1 MNTNWMKARQTKFSA
16 YATTYIVIVIAL
28 LGGLNF
34 LAQRYNKSV
43 DLTSNKRYSLSEQ
56 TDKIVKNLKQDVKIT
71 VFDRTEAFG
80 KSKDLLSRYSNLS
93 TKLQVDY
100 IDPYKK
106 PTVARAAGV
115 KTEGQIFVDSGT
127 KREEAR
133 SLSEEE
139 VTGAIIRSIKSGDRA
154 LCSVS
159 GSGEHTLD
167 EQGRKGYSGAKEALE
182 KNNYKVRAISLL
194 EKPEVPK
201 DCTVLLVAGP
211 RFDYLEP
218 AVNAIKTYVE
228 AGGHAMIFVDPP
240 LKMGKEDIGEN
251 VALLKAIESWGITL
265 NKDLAL
271 DTSGIGQ
278 IFGLGPEVPLVTTYS
293 SQAIVRDMKEVA
305 TAFPMA
311 RTLEAK
317 SGDKGSA
324 EKLFSSS
331 ANSYATS
338 NLSSGEIQINPAKDK
353 KGPLDLGAA
362 ATINTSDK
370 NNPGRV
376 VVVGSSEWAA
386 NGFLRFNG
394 NRDMFLNMVNWLSAD
409 EDLISIRPKDPEDQ
423 RLSMNKS
430 QMGMVMWTSIVFIPG
445 LVILAGISIWWRRR

>member
-1 MNTNWMKARQTKFSA
+1 MNTNWIKTRQTQFTA
-16 YATTYIVIVIAL
+16 YASTYIIIVIAL
-28 LGGLNF
+28 LGGLNY
-34 LAQRYNKSV
+34 LAQRHNKSV
-43 DLTSNKRYSLSEQ
+43 DLTSNKRYSLSDQ
-56 TDKIVKNLKQDVKIT
+56 TDKIVKNLKQDVKVTI
-71 VFDRTEAFG
+71 FDKTEGFPKA
-80 KSKDLLSRYSNLS
+80 KDLLERYANLS
-93 TKLQVDY
+93 GKLTVEY

-115 KTEGQIFVDSGT
+115 KTEGQIFVESGA
-127 KREEAR
+127 KKEEAR

-139 VTGAIIRSIKSGDRA
+139 LTGAIIRVIKTGDRS
-154 LCSVS
+154 LCAVS

-167 EQGRKGYSGAKEALE
+167 EQGRKGYSGIKDALE
-182 KNNYKVRAISLL
+182 KSNYKTRTISLL

-201 DCTVLLVAGP
+201 DCTVLLVGGP

-228 AGGHAMIFVDPP
+228 AGGHAMFFLDPP
-240 LKMGKEDIGEN
+240 LKMGKEDIRDNNEL
-251 VALLKAIESWGITL
+251 AAAIAAWGITL

-271 DTSGIGQ
+271 DTSGVGQ
-278 IFGLGPEVPLVTTYS
+278 VFGLGPEVPLVTTYS
-293 SQAIVRDMKEVA
+293 SHAIVRDLKEVA
-305 TAFPMA
+305 TAFPLA
-311 RTLEAK
+311 RTMDAK
-317 SGDKGSA
+317 AGDKGTA

-338 NLSSGEIQINPAKDK
+338 NLSAGEITINPAKDK

-362 ATINTSDK
+362 ATINTADK

-376 VVVGSSEWAA
+376 VVVGSSEWAS
-386 NGFLRFNG
+386 NGFLKFNG

-423 RLSMNKS
+423 RLSLNKN
-430 QMGMVMWTSIVFIPG
+430 QMSMVMWTSVILIPG
-445 LVILAGISIWWRRR
+445 LIILAGISVWMRRR

>member
-1 MNTNWMKARQTKFSA
+1 MNNNWMKARQTKFSA
-16 YATTYIVIVIAL
+16 YVSIYIAIVIAL

-34 LAQRYNKSV
+34 LAQRHNKSV
-43 DLTSNKRYSLSEQ
+43 DLTSNKRYSLSDQ
-56 TDKIVKNLKQDVKIT
+56 TAKIVKNLKQDVKVT
-71 VFDRTEAFG
+71 VFDRTDAFG
-80 KSKDLLSRYSNLS
+80 KAKDLLDRYNNLS
-93 TKLQVDY
+93 SKLQVEY

-106 PTVARAAGV
+106 PTIARAAGV
-115 KTEGQIFVDSGT
+115 KTEGQIFVESGT
-127 KREEAR
+127 KKEEAR

-154 LCSVS
+154 MCSVS
-159 GSGEHTLD
+159 GSGERTLD

-182 KNNYKVRAISLL
+182 KNNYKTRAISLL
-194 EKPEVPK
+194 EKPEIPK

-228 AGGHAMIFVDPP
+228 AGGHAMFFIDPP
-240 LKMGKEDIGEN
+240 LKMGKEDIADN
-251 VALLKAIESWGITL
+251 SALLKVIEAWGITM

-278 IFGLGPEVPLVTTYS
+278 IFGLGPEVPLVTTYAS
-293 SQAIVRDMKEVA
+293 HAIVREMKEVA
-305 TAFPMA
+305 TAFPLA
-311 RTLEAK
+311 RTVEVK
-317 SGDKGSA
+317 SGEKGSA

-331 ANSYATS
+331 ANSYATA

-370 NNPGRV
+370 NNPGRI
-376 VVVGSSEWAA
+376 VVVGSSDWAA

-423 RLSMNKS
+423 RLSMTKS
-430 QMGMVMWTSIVFIPG
+430 QMGMVMYTSIIFIPG
-445 LVILAGISIWWRRR
+445 LIILAGISMWRRRR

>member
-1 MNTNWMKARQTKFSA
+1 MNSNWMKTRQTKFSA
-16 YATTYIVIVIAL
+16 YVSTYIAIVIAL

-34 LAQRYNKSV
+34 LAQRHNKSV
-43 DLTSNKRYSLSEQ
+43 DLTSNKRYSLSDQ
-56 TDKIVKNLKQDVKIT
+56 TEKIVKNLKQDVKVT
-71 VFDRTEAFG
+71 VFDRTDAFG
-80 KSKDLLSRYSNLS
+80 KAKDLLDRYNNLS
-93 TKLQVDY
+93 TKLQVEY

-106 PTVARAAGV
+106 PTIARAAGV
-115 KTEGQIFVDSGT
+115 KTEGQIFVESGT
-127 KREEAR
+127 KHEEAR

-139 VTGAIIRSIKSGDRA
+139 VTGAIIRSIKSGDRSM
-154 LCSVS
+154 CSVS

-167 EQGRKGYSGAKEALE
+167 ESGRKGYSGAKEALE
-182 KNNYKVRAISLL
+182 KNNYKTRAISLL

-228 AGGHAMIFVDPP
+228 AGGHAMFFIDPP
-240 LKMGKEDIGEN
+240 LKMGKEDIADN
-251 VALLKAIESWGITL
+251 SALLKVIEAWGITL

-278 IFGLGPEVPLVTTYS
+278 IFGLGPEVPLVTTYAS
-293 SQAIVRDMKEVA
+293 HAIVREMKEVA
-305 TAFPMA
+305 TAFPLA
-311 RTLEAK
+311 RTIEVK

-331 ANSYATS
+331 ANSYATA

-376 VVVGSSEWAA
+376 VVVGSSDWAS

-423 RLSMNKS
+423 RLSMTKS
-430 QMGMVMWTSIVFIPG
+430 QMGMVMYTSIVFIPG
-445 LVILAGISIWWRRR
+445 LIILAGISIWWRRR

>member
-1 MNTNWMKARQTKFSA
+1 MNLNWIKTRQTKFSA

-34 LAQRYNKSV
+34 LAQRHNKSI
-43 DLTSNKRYSLSEQ
+43 DLTSNKRYSLSDQ
-56 TDKIVKNLKQDVKIT
+56 TDKIVKNLKQDVKVT
-71 VFDRTEAFG
+71 VFDRTDAFP
-80 KSKDLLSRYSNLS
+80 KAKDLLDRYGNLS
-93 TKLQVDY
+93 TKLQVEY

-106 PTVARAAGV
+106 PTLARAAGV
-115 KTEGQIFVDSGT
+115 KTEGQIFVEAGT

-139 VTGAIIRSIKSGDRA
+139 VTGAIIRAIKSGDRTM
-154 LCSVS
+154 CSVS

-167 EQGRKGYSGAKEALE
+167 ETGRKGYSGVKEALE
-182 KNNYKVRAISLL
+182 KNNYKTRAISLL

-218 AVNAIKTYVE
+218 AVNAIKTYVDG
-228 AGGHAMIFVDPP
+228 GGHAMFFLDPP
-240 LKMGKEDIGEN
+240 LKMGKEDIGDN
-251 VALLKAIESWGITL
+251 AALLKTIEGWGITL
-265 NKDLAL
+265 HKDLAL
-271 DTSGIGQ
+271 DTSGVGQ
-278 IFGLGPEVPLVTTYS
+278 IFGLGPEVPLVTSYGS
-293 SQAIVRDMKEVA
+293 HAIVRDMKEVA
-305 TAFPMA
+305 TAFPLA
-311 RTLEAK
+311 RTLEVK
-317 SGDKGSA
+317 TGDKGSA

-331 ANSYATS
+331 ANSYATA
-338 NLSSGEIQINPAKDK
+338 NLSSGEIRINPDKDK

-376 VVVGSSEWAA
+376 VVVGSAEWAA
-386 NGFLRFNG
+386 NGYLRFNG

-423 RLSMNKS
+423 RLSMTKS

-445 LVILAGISIWWRRR
+445 LVILAGIMIWWRRR

>member
-1 MNTNWMKARQTKFSA
+1 MNTEWMKARQTKYTA
-16 YATTYIVIVIAL
+16 YASTYIVIVIAV

-34 LAQRYNKSV
+34 LAQRHNKSV

-56 TDKIVKNLKQDVKIT
+56 TEKVVKNLKQDVKVT
-71 VFDRTEAFG
+71 VFDRTEAFP
-80 KSKDLLSRYSNLS
+80 KAKDLLDRYNNLS
-93 TKLQVDY
+93 TKLQVEY

-115 KTEGQIFVDSGT
+115 KTEGQIFVESGT
-127 KREEAR
+127 KKEEAR

-139 VTGAIIRSIKSGDRA
+139 VTGAVIRVIKTGDRS

-167 EQGRKGYSGAKEALE
+167 ESGRRGYSGLKEALE
-182 KNNYKVRAISLL
+182 KSNYKTRAISLL

-201 DCTVLLVAGP
+201 DCTVLLVGGP

-228 AGGHAMIFVDPP
+228 AGGHAMFFLDPP
-240 LKMGKEDIGEN
+240 LKMGREEIGDN
-251 VALLKAIESWGITL
+251 AALAKVIESWGITL
-265 NKDLAL
+265 NKDLGL

-278 IFGLGPEVPLVTTYS
+278 IFGLGPEVPLVTTYGS
-293 SQAIVRDMKEVA
+293 HAIVRDMKEVA
-305 TAFPMA
+305 TAYPLT
-311 RTLEAK
+311 RTLEVK
-317 SGDKGSA
+317 TGDKGSA

-338 NLSSGEIQINPAKDK
+338 NLSSGEIRINEAKDK

-362 ATINTSDK
+362 ATINTADK
-370 NNPGRV
+370 NNSGRI
-376 VVVGSSEWAA
+376 VVVGSSEWAS
-386 NGFLRFNG
+386 NGYLRFNG

-430 QMGMVMWTSIVFIPG
+430 QMGMVMWTSVVLIPG
-445 LVILAGISIWWRRR
+445 MVILIGLNVWWRRR